1 MHINFDDD
9 KIEVKDIFEP
19 KKTPLVEEDS
29 LEKEQNSNNND
40 DFLKTDDVEFKSNNS
55 TDTENK
61 DDFFGTNSD
70 DSKSEN
76 SEKEEIKDDFF
87 GETEKSKIKNSG
99 FEKEKEEEKK
109 EVSSN
114 IEYKKDESIEME
126 KYIDELKSG
135 LDKIYD
141 ESQNLKTNCQGLKDE
156 NKVSFEN
163 VKTEFEKVKGQIKG
177 NSEEIKSELDN
188 LKDNIKHSAQDI
200 KLSLSKAKLDIIDDD
215 KKEQKGEEDKKALFS
230 KKASM
235 DSLFRVVFLLVILT
249 LATVVYF
256 GITIMEDFNKNIGTV
271 NDKIVNLRGSISG
284 VKVVKQSPQNRVVSS
299 NIDTT
304 KFENEARVIKNQISN
319 LTKNINELK
328 NILNIIKNQK
338 QTMIVSE
345 PLPIPIPTIVPTQKE
360 QKTIV
365 QKIDFDDS
373 NLNDKLNILS
383 KELER
388 ITTKLN
394 SINSKI
400 NGVGKDMKAQTKVV
414 INKLDRVN
422 RDLQKKI
429 DAKEVKPIK
438 IYSDGLQIRGDQ

>member
-1 MHINFDDD
+1 MHINFDDE

-19 KKTPLVEEDS
+19 KKTPLAEDKS
-29 LEKEQNSNNND
+29 LEKEENSS
-40 DFLKTDDVEFKSNNS
+40 SN
-55 TDTENK
+55 
-61 DDFFGTNSD
+61 DDFFGSAGD
-70 DSKSEN
+70 ESKSED
-76 SEKEEIKDDFF
+76 EKKEEIKDDFF
-87 GETEKSKIKNSG
+87 GGAENITPQKDTFLKQEVQEK
-99 FEKEKEEEKK
+99 
-109 EVSSN
+109 VPQSSN

-141 ESQNLKTNCQGLKDE
+141 ESQSVKTDCKELKNE

-163 VKTEFEKVKGQIKG
+163 VKTEFEKVKGQIKSQ
-177 NSEEIKSELDN
+177 SEDIKSGLDN
-188 LKDNIKHSAQDI
+188 IKDNIKHSAQDI
-200 KLSLSKAKLDIIDDD
+200 KLSLSKAKLDVIDKD
-215 KKEQKGEEDKKALFS
+215 KKDNKDEEGNKKALFS

-256 GITIMEDFNKNIGTV
+256 GITIMEDFNKNIGSV
-271 NDKIVNLRGSISG
+271 NEKIVNLKGDILRVKT
-284 VKVVKQSPQNRVVSS
+284 VKVSPQNRMVSS

-328 NILNIIKNQK
+328 SILNIIKNQK
-338 QTMIVSE
+338 STTIVST
-345 PLPIPIPTIVPTQKE
+345 PLARPTKVSMPIPIPTMLPMQKE

-373 NLNDKLNILS
+373 NLNEKLNLLS

-394 SINSKI
+394 SINSKLS
-400 NGVGKDMKAQTKVV
+400 GVKKDMKTQTKVV
-414 INKLDRVN
+414 VNKLDRVN

-438 IYSDGLQIRGDQ
+438 IYSDGLQIRGD